1 MKFLFNFSHSYKSIV
16 KRFKNLDMTKPE
28 SIEDYYAS
36 RPFLTAENLSREV
49 GHFNV
54 FRIEEQRPDEASP
67 VAYGRKDF
75 FKICLTTGKSRIH
88 YADKSMEIMQHGLLF
103 ANPLIPYNWEPLE
116 AKQTGYTCIFTE
128 PFFNNYG
135 RLKDYPVFKP
145 GGLPVYE
152 LNGGEFKQI
161 GGIFGQMVEEKDSSF
176 EFRDDVLRNLV
187 FQLIHSTLKM
197 RPATHLVT
205 EKANGAARITSLF
218 IELLEKQFPVKN
230 TIDGLELR
238 SASDFA
244 RQLALHVNHLNKS
257 VKEVTQKTTSEVI
270 MERLLKEAKIMLKHS
285 TWTISEIAYS
295 LGFEEPTHF
304 SSFFRKHLQ
313 LSPSQFRNA

>member
-1 MKFLFNFSHSYKSIV
+1 MLFLFNFSHFYKSIA
-16 KRFKNLDMTKPE
+16 KRFKNPSMTKPE
-28 SIEDYYAS
+28 TIEDYYAN
-36 RPFLTAENLSREV
+36 RPFLKKGSLSKEV

-54 FRIEEQRPDEASP
+54 FRIEEQQSDEATP

-75 FKICLTTGKSRIH
+75 FKICLTKGKSRIH
-88 YADKSMEIMQHGLLF
+88 YADKSMEIMRHGLLF

-116 AKQTGYTCIFTE
+116 AKQIGYTCIFTE
-128 PFFNNYG
+128 SFFNNYG

-152 LNGGEFKQI
+152 LTGEEFKQI

-197 RPATHLVT
+197 KPATNLIS
-205 EKANGAARITSLF
+205 EKANAATRITSLF
-218 IELLEKQFPVKN
+218 IELLEKQFPVEN
-230 TIDGLELR
+230 TMDGVELR

-244 RQLALHVNHLNKS
+244 RQLAVHVNHLNKS

-270 MERLLKEAKIMLKHS
+270 MERLLKEAKILLKHS
-285 TWTISEIAYS
+285 RWTISEIAYS
-295 LGFEEPTHF
+295 LGFEGPTHF
-304 SSFFRKHLQ
+304 SSFFRKQVQ